1 MAKVSVIVAAYNV
14 EDYIEA
20 CLSSALSQT
29 MDDIEVVV
37 VNDASTD
44 KTAEIIDRFVKLDS
58 RVKVVTHT
66 ENKSLMQA
74 RKSGFRACTGDYIL
88 WLDGDDLLSNDAC
101 EKAWKAI
108 EKEDVDILQFGF
120 KLCSDDEQKNAQI
133 MENLQRTIRHIPHRV
148 VTASSAGLLSYEA
161 ADGDIP
167 RNVWNKIYSREIVAK
182 VVENMPD
189 TYLNMAEDTLFSD
202 LALYFAHTYQYIPDQ
217 LYQYR
222 VGSGMSTEM
231 DRPSR
236 KKLASV
242 AKMLFVRQYLHNWLE
257 KRGDLKLCKKEMDHL
272 QDFWLD
278 GIIWNFLTICHKD
291 DREYFLKEI
300 LQYCTMEE
308 FLAYMS
314 YMMYGRHIIDPT
326 VAVEAC
332 KDLPCLHTEKREVKT
347 VGSYYFRAYNGGM
360 ENVNSKLMDIW
371 VRKGYNVVLFT
382 DEEPNPKDYP
392 LNPAIK
398 RVVIPAVKQCNFK
411 SFLQRVTL
419 WKKYIEEYHVDVMV
433 YHAWIREYMVADE
446 LAIKNAG
453 AALIAH
459 THSMFCIDYEAPAS
473 YAYTNAQLSVYYQ
486 LADMVVTLS
495 DVDKAWWDHCGLPCI
510 KTVNPVGM
518 KLSTKPAALNGH
530 KLLFVGRVSYE
541 KQVVDLLEI
550 VKRVRK
556 KVPDATLTIVGEA
569 DDKSY
574 EKTVKAYIK
583 DNQLDDV
590 VEMVGFSQ
598 NVQPYYQQ
606 SDVMLCTSK
615 FEGFCLTIA
624 ESKIC
629 GLPLV
634 TYELPNLDFIREHKG
649 MFVVPQ
655 NDTEKAAE
663 YVVQLLT
670 NENLKQSMGAEAR
683 KSAEE
688 LFSLDLGEHW
698 KKIFDRVSQEKPEA
712 KMLSERTPMET
723 AVGLCVEYTA
733 RGILKRGDG
742 GGVSWEQLTAA
753 QLECN
758 ALDATIKEIRSSTSY
773 RVGMMITAI
782 PRKIK
787 GLFIR
792 KKK

>member
-58 RVKVVTHT
+58 RVKVVTHV
-66 ENKSLMQA
+66 ENKSALA
-74 RKSGFRACTGDYIL
+74 VRRSGFEACTGEYIMY
-88 WLDGDDLLSNDAC
+88 LDGDDMLAPDAC
-101 EKAWKAI
+101 EIAYKAI
-108 EKEDVDILQFGF
+108 LKENTDVLQFSVEVITEDLED
-120 KLCSDDEQKNAQI
+120 KQDAKDNLLAQ
-133 MENLQRTIRHIPHRV
+133 MWYMPHKI
-148 VTASSAGLLSYEA
+148 VTADPSGLIGVQDAYNKISL
-161 ADGDIP
+161 
-167 RNVWNKIYSREIVAK
+167 NVWNKIYKREIIEETEK
-182 VVENMPD
+182 NLPD
-189 TYLNMAEDTLFSD
+189 IYMNMAEDWMFSYV
-202 LALYFAHTYQYIPDQ
+202 ALSLCHSYNYVPKKLYRYRFGCGISTVEKLSRNRMAAMAKMYFAYTYLRDWTAK
-217 LYQYR
+217 R
-222 VGSGMSTEM
+222 DCMKRCKS
-231 DRPSR
+231 
-236 KKLASV
+236 KLEELQAS
-242 AKMLFVRQYLHNWLE
+242 
-257 KRGDLKLCKKEMDHL
+257 
-272 QDFWLD
+272 WLD
-278 GIIWNFLTICHKD
+278 GIIWNFLKTCPKE
-291 DREYFLKEI
+291 DRSYFLEEI
-300 LQYCTMEE
+300 LKYCTMEE
-308 FLAYMS
+308 FLAEMS
-314 YMMYGRHIIDPT
+314 YMIYGRHVIDPAA
-326 VAVEAC
+326 AVEVC
-332 KDLPCLHTEKREVKT
+332 KDLPCFRTERKEVKT
-347 VGSYYFRAYNGGM
+347 IGSYYFRAYNGGL
-360 ENVNSKLMDIW
+360 ENVNSKLTDIW
-371 VRKGYNVVLFT
+371 ARKGYNVVLFT
-382 DEEPNPKDYP
+382 DEKPNPKDYP
-392 LNPAIK
+392 LNPKVK
-398 RVVIPAVKQCNFK
+398 RVVIPPVKNRDFK
-411 SFLQRVTL
+411 SFLKRITL
-419 WKKYIEEYHVDVMV
+419 WKKYIEEYQIDVMV
-433 YHAWIREYMVADE
+433 YHAWIHECMVSDE
-446 LAIKNAG
+446 LAIKSAG

-510 KTVNPVGM
+510 KTVNPINM
-518 KLSTKPAALNGH
+518 DLSVKPAALNGH
-530 KLLFVGRVSYE
+530 KMLFVGRVSHE
-541 KQVVDLLEI
+541 KQILDLLEI
-550 VKRVRK
+550 VKLVRQ

-569 DDKSY
+569 DDKPY
-574 EKTVKAYIK
+574 EKAVETYIK
-583 DNQLDDV
+583 NNKLEKA

-698 KKIFDRVSQEKPEA
+698 KKIFDRVSQEKPKI